1 MPGMAKD
8 KRVKMRLGPGWTLK
22 HKSGKELPA
31 TLRANIHIS
40 KGKVLAIFAV
50 RKHKT

>member
-1 MPGMAKD
+1 MAKD
-8 KRVKMRLGPGWTLK
+8 KRIKMRLGPGWKLK
-22 HKSGKELPA
+22 PKKGEELTA

-40 KGKVLAIFAV
+40 KGKVLAVFAV